1 MTHDADI
8 IRSRAAVRREVAL
21 AAWYA
26 IKSELEAV
34 GLKLTLFGS
43 LAKGGFSTHSDIDV
57 IVQLGDSGI
66 SRSAVDR
73 IVRRVSVDI
82 PVDLFCRRPDAIRL
96 KDVPWYLTLNMI
108 CNPMQA

>member
-1 MTHDADI
+1 MTRDADI

-21 AAWYA
+21 AAWHA

-34 GLKLTLFGS
+34 GLALTLFGS

-57 IVQLGDSGI
+57 IVKLGDSGI

-73 IVRRVSVDI
+73 MIRKVSRDI
-82 PVDLFCRRPDAIRL
+82 PVDLLFLEDLTQSDL
-96 KDVPWYLTLNMI
+96 KTFLGT
-108 CNPMQA
+108 

>member
-1 MTHDADI
+1 MTRDADI

-21 AAWYA
+21 AAWHA

-34 GLKLTLFGS
+34 GLELTLFGS

-66 SRSAVDR
+66 SRFAVDR
-73 IVRRVSVDI
+73 IVSKVSGDI
-82 PVDLFCRRPDAIRL
+82 PVDLFFAEDLTQSDL
-96 KDVPWYLTLNMI
+96 KTFLCT
-108 CNPMQA
+108 

>member
-1 MTHDADI
+1 MTRDADI

-34 GLKLTLFGS
+34 GLELTLFGS

-73 IVRRVSVDI
+73 MVRSVSGDI
-82 PVDLFCRRPDAIRL
+82 PVDLLFVEDLTQSDL
-96 KDVPWYLTLNMI
+96 KTFLGT
-108 CNPMQA
+108 

>member
-1 MTHDADI
+1 MTRDADI

-21 AAWYA
+21 AAWHA
-26 IKSELEAV
+26 IKSELEAL
-34 GLKLTLFGS
+34 GLELTLFGS

-73 IVRRVSVDI
+73 MVRSVSGDI
-82 PVDLFCRRPDAIRL
+82 PVDLFFVED
-96 KDVPWYLTLNMI
+96 LTQSDLMSLLST
-108 CNPMQA
+108 